1 MQTMQQERARYALEQ
16 VEALKKNGIGQKE
29 FKSYAA
35 SFPSMI
41 RMNGLGQAAAFYRSK
56 GAENT
61 ATDEKNTKAQAQAQ
75 AQAKAYR
82 ALYDLLSGWLAK
94 EGQPYAGCDLL
105 QGITANDMRAYRLA
119 QAEAMLV
126 LDWVK
131 KFAKAYMEEEEK

>member
-16 VEALKKNGIGQKE
+16 VETLKKNGIGQKE

-35 SFPSMI
+35 SFPAMI

-56 GAENT
+56 GAEDN
-61 ATDEKNTKAQAQAQ
+61 
-75 AQAKAYR
+75 AKGIAYL
-82 ALYDLLSGWLAK
+82 ALYDLLCGWLAK

-131 KFAKAYMEEEEK
+131 KFAKAYMEEEQQ